1 VGGLPGC
8 FPVIAPP
15 ARDVAP
21 NARISLA
28 AVAHPLRCAVHGG
41 PHPRRRAFVRA
52 APVHRRNIDLKR
64 LALAAVCAAAAS
76 SVLLSGCGSSGP
88 TNKDDSAFTYLLDRK
103 GEWKENTLES
113 LPALPGP
120 NAQLYGFDVSN
131 NTPLKFAVDPASLT
145 VGSDGVVRY
154 TIVITS
160 PNGARNINYEGIR
173 CDTYEWRLYASLN
186 ADHNGWDQTVAN
198 DWSRIENGTLNA
210 YQSRLY
216 QDYFC
221 ANKMP
226 IAKASVIGENIR
238 FGRTQ
243 STLVR

>member
-1 VGGLPGC
+1 MK
-8 FPVIAPP
+8 
-15 ARDVAP
+15 
-21 NARISLA
+21 RI
-28 AVAHPLRCAVHGG
+28 
-41 PHPRRRAFVRA
+41 
-52 APVHRRNIDLKR
+52 
-64 LALAAVCAAAAS
+64 ALAAACAAAAS
-76 SVLLSGCGSSGP
+76 SVLLAGCGSSAP

-103 GEWKENTLES
+103 GTWQENKVES
-113 LPALPGP
+113 LPALPQ
-120 NAQLYGFDVSN
+120 ASTQLLPFDVSN
-131 NTPLKFAVDPASLT
+131 NTQLKFAIDPASLT

-154 TIVITS
+154 AIVITS
-160 PNGARNINYEGIR
+160 PGGARNINYEGIR

-210 YQSRLY
+210 YHSSLY

-226 IAKASVIGENIR
+226 IGKASTIIENIR

>member
-1 VGGLPGC
+1 M
-8 FPVIAPP
+8 
-15 ARDVAP
+15 
-21 NARISLA
+21 RIRGATLA
-28 AVAHPLRCAVHGG
+28 G
-41 PHPRRRAFVRA
+41 PHSRRRAFVRP
-52 APVHRRNIDLKR
+52 APEHRRKTNLKR
-64 LALAAVCAAAAS
+64 IALAAACAAAAS
-76 SVLLSGCGSSGP
+76 SVLLAGCGSSAP

-103 GEWKENTLES
+103 GTWQENKVES
-113 LPALPGP
+113 LPALPQ
-120 NAQLYGFDVSN
+120 ASTQLLPFDVSN
-131 NTPLKFAVDPASLT
+131 NTQLKFAIDPASLT

-154 TIVITS
+154 AIVITS
-160 PNGARNINYEGIR
+160 PGGARNINYEGIR

-210 YQSRLY
+210 YHSSLY

-226 IAKASVIGENIR
+226 IGKASTIIENIR